1 MTRTIR
7 AIAPTIA
14 LLPDAPNAPDAPR
27 QDTRQNPTTS
37 TPPSAQR
44 RRRPSARILH
54 RLAHPPRRSVRVL
67 LGAVGV
73 ASVSVML
80 IVTGIPTSAT
90 ARDVFGALRAP
101 GEPAFIVGHRGD
113 RASAPENT
121 MTSLELAMD
130 RLAYVET
137 DVQLSRDGV
146 PMLFHDTDLERI
158 TGDHRSVGDL
168 DEAALRKLD
177 VGAWYGDEFA
187 GERMPTLDEFLS
199 ALAERPDA
207 RALVELKADWTAD
220 EARTVV
226 DRIERHGLR
235 GRVVLQSFS
244 LETLFALQR
253 VAPSTPRIML
263 IRELPADPV
272 PLAQRLGLVGFGT
285 TAKSVVAQPQALE
298 ALHAAEIAVL
308 CYTLNSHEK
317 WEEVGA
323 LGVDGIITDE
333 PSELDEW
340 LAVTAPGT

>member
-1 MTRTIR
+1 MTRTTR

-14 LLPDAPNAPDAPR
+14 PRRAAPETPGIAPLPAPHRPAARLP
-27 QDTRQNPTTS
+27 
-37 TPPSAQR
+37 QR
-44 RRRPSARILH
+44 LAHRLRH
-54 RLAHPPRRSVRVL
+54 RLAHPPRRPIRVL
-67 LGAVGV
+67 LGAAGV
-73 ASVSVML
+73 ATVSVL
-80 IVTGIPTSAT
+80 LLVTGIPTSAT

-146 PMLFHDTDLERI
+146 PMLFHDVDLERI

-168 DEAALRKLD
+168 DADDLRRLD

-187 GERMPTLDEFLS
+187 GERMPTLDEFFA
-199 ALAERPDA
+199 ALADRDDA
-207 RALVELKADWTAD
+207 RALVELKAAWTAD
-220 EARTVV
+220 EVRTVV

-253 VAPSTPRIML
+253 VSPSTPRIML

-272 PLAQRLGLVGFGT
+272 PLAERLGLVGFGT
-285 TAKSVVAQPQALE
+285 TATSVTAQPEALE
-298 ALHAAEIAVL
+298 ALHDAEVAVL
-308 CYTLNSHEK
+308 CYTLNSHER
-317 WEEVGA
+317 WQEVGE